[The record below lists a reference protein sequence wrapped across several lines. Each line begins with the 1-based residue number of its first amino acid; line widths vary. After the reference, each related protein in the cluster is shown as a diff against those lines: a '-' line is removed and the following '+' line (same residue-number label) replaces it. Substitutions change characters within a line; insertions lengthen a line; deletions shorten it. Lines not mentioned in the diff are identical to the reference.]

1 MSAAIA
7 STPAAGTGSDRWLR
21 YRRYLPPLLIVI
33 LWQVAASSGLIPTR
47 TLASPAMIAGTFA
60 ELISSG
66 ELPRHLLVSLG
77 RVATGLGIGIVVG
90 TTFAL
95 IAGLSRR
102 GEDLLDATLQMLR
115 TLPFLALVP
124 LFILW
129 FGIGETPKIA
139 LVALGTM
146 FPIYLTLFSG
156 IRGVDAKLIEAG
168 STLGLTRRE
177 QVLHIVL
184 PGALPSALVG
194 LRYALG
200 VAWLSLVVAE
210 QINADSGI
218 GFLVMTARDFLRTDI
233 ILVGLIVYAILGL
246 SADQIVRVLERRVLA
261 WRPSFL
267 KD

>member
-1 MSAAIA
+1 MSTALAA
-7 STPAAGTGSDRWLR
+7 TGSRPRSETWRR
-21 YRRYLPPLLIVI
+21 YRRYAPPFLIVVI
-33 LWQVAASSGLIPTR
+33 WQLGSMSGLISTR
-47 TLASPAMIAGTFA
+47 TLASPAMIASTFV
-60 ELISSG
+60 ELIGSG

-77 RVATGLGIGIVVG
+77 RVATGLSLGIVIGG
-90 TTFAL
+90 TLAL

-102 GEDLLDATLQMLR
+102 GEDLLDATMQMLR

-129 FGIGETPKIA
+129 FGIGEAPKIA
-139 LVALGTM
+139 LVALGTT
-146 FPIYLTLFSG
+146 FPIYLMLFAG

-168 STLGLTRRE
+168 NTLGLSQSEIIR
-177 QVLHIVL
+177 HIVL

-210 QINADSGI
+210 QINAESGI
-218 GFLVMTARDFLRTDI
+218 GYLVMTARDFLRTDI
-233 ILVGLIVYAILGL
+233 ILVGLIVYAVLGL
-246 SADQIVRVLERRVLA
+246 SADQIVRVLEHRVLA
-261 WRPSFL
+261 WRPTIL